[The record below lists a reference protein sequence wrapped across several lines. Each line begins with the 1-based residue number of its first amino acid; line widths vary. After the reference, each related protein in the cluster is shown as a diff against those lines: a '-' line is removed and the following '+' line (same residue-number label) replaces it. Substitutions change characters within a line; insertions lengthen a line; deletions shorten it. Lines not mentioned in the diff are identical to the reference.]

1 MCNYITELLKR
12 ENTMIA
18 NSWNSQN
25 YKTKQVENKKE
36 KLKKYL
42 SEGGTIEKLDKINV
56 TVIKHT
62 KPKGQQIPLQG
73 FGCLR
78 VPGYAV

>member
-1 MCNYITELLKR
+1 MCNYITE
-12 ENTMIA
+12 
-18 NSWNSQN
+18 
-25 YKTKQVENKKE
+25 
-36 KLKKYL
+36 
-42 SEGGTIEKLDKINV
+42 EKLDKIKV